1 MVMIVFLLFFDVV
14 QNVIDIRN
22 VPLVQTLEDG
32 GDVRHDV
39 TIELLDIE
47 RLFPLQIHEIDQ
59 EGKRH
64 DATALCGAGA
74 QNLVKRYWRQDCKVD
89 GSVVHRIM
97 VGITPKPSLLSYE
110 TLSLF
115 IGSLFMKSCE
125 MLSCALNGR
134 NRFSITEIISSME

>member
-47 RLFPLQIHEIDQ
+47 RLFPLQIHVIDQ

-64 DATALCGAGA
+64 DATALCGTGA
-74 QNLVKRYWRQDCKVD
+74 QNLVKRY
-89 GSVVHRIM
+89 
-97 VGITPKPSLLSYE
+97 
-110 TLSLF
+110 
-115 IGSLFMKSCE
+115 
-125 MLSCALNGR
+125 
-134 NRFSITEIISSME
+134 